1 MYSIDMKLTNQQMKE
16 AYNEVTL
23 GHHEAV
29 GVILRLGGDKEDYQ
43 KLYQAIKG
51 WAKL

>member
-1 MYSIDMKLTNQQMKE
+1 MYSIDMKLTKEQMKE

-29 GVILRLGGDKEDYQ
+29 GAIQRLGGDKEDYQ
-43 KLYQAIKG
+43 KLYNVLKG
-51 WAKL
+51 YDKL